1 MFIFSSSYH
10 SKYRERIDI
19 QKNFFD
25 QAAKRGFLKMGQITK
40 KKGTSL
46 EDNSGDISANFLP

>member
-1 MFIFSSSYH
+1 MPRKDRY
-10 SKYRERIDI
+10 SKKI
-19 QKNFFD
+19 FD